1 MERKALSPVI
11 SSLILS
17 AAVIVIGGSVW
28 SYSVGAATL
37 VADGYV
43 NDTLTLANEIT
54 ERFIVEHVTIDAGL
68 DTLSVWVYNY
78 CSQSITVDTYIKD
91 GNTVIGSTL
100 GSVIEKG
107 DTSMITIEIT
117 QRSSNDEVSIKIHSR
132 RQNNAYETYY
142 VP

>member
-1 MERKALSPVI
+1 VSRKALSPVI

-17 AAVIVIGGSVW
+17 AAVIVIGGAVW
-28 SYSVGAATL
+28 SYSVGAATSI
-37 VADGYV
+37 ADGYV
-43 NDTLTLANEIT
+43 NDTLNLSDEVT
-54 ERFIVEHVTIDAGL
+54 ERFMVEHVDIDAGL

-100 GSVIEKG
+100 GSIIEKG
-107 DTSMITIEIT
+107 DTSMIAIEIIP
-117 QRSSNDEVSIKIHSR
+117 RSSNDEVSIKIHSR
-132 RQNNAYETYY
+132 RQNDTYETFY